1 MTSCGRVLTLAKLR
15 QRWAALL
22 PKPLPRLRRTP
33 AHPGPRLGI
42 AAAGPWRPAAAGPA
56 RAITGTRW
64 SGPAFFGLKRGGLH
78 RLPSRGASCARWR
91 HEGGALR
98 DLQSDGWILGRKLV
112 NGTIE
117 APEWRT
123 DPPNFAAMQQ

>member
-15 QRWAALL
+15 QRWAALV
-22 PKPLPRLRRTP
+22 PKPLPRVRRTP

-64 SGPAFFGLKRGGLH
+64 WGPAFFWLKR
-78 RLPSRGASCARWR
+78 RRAPSHGASSARWR
-91 HEGGALR
+91 HECGALR
-98 DLQSDGWILGRKLV
+98 DLQTDGWILGRKLV